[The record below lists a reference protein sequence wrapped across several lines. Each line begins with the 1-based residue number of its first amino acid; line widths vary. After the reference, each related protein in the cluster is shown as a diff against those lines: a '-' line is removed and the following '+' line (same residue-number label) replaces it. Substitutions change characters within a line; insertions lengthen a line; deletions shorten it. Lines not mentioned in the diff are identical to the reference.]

1 MAVWT
6 VFEPPGADEAGTT
19 LRWAEGFVFVPE
31 RTAWSALLLAPLVLL
46 RHRLWLALFAYAL
59 VQAGV
64 AAAVFALD
72 LGLSALVLLLVAN
85 LAVAVQLAGLRGA
98 KLAARGYEEAGTVVA
113 PRLDAAEQRYFDARL
128 APRGAS
134 PALPSVR
141 ANAAGSVPLRRAEP
155 AVLGLFPEAGR

>member
-6 VFEPPGADEAGTT
+6 VFEPPGADEAATT

-46 RHRLWLALFAYAL
+46 RHRLWAAFIVYAL

-72 LGLSALVLLLVAN
+72 LGSSALALLLVAN
-85 LAVAVQLAGLRGA
+85 LAVAVQLAGLRSA

-128 APRGAS
+128 AAPRSTAS
-134 PALPSVR
+134 THSTVR
-141 ANAAGSVPLRRAEP
+141 ATGSYPLRRAEP